1 MYFKMYVSHTLLNS
15 HLKQEVL
22 QSWLYL
28 NINFRSNILLHLW
41 HVLVNFGIYEN
52 LTAELQTPGKKD
64 VFGWVHVGEYLS
76 DAFSIHNGL
85 KQRAD
90 LLPLLFDF
98 ALVNAIRK
106 VQENQ
111 EVLKMNEQIKEG
123 QIEFCECLLTFSS
136 EPFVFPSTI

>member
-1 MYFKMYVSHTLLNS
+1 
-15 HLKQEVL
+15 
-22 QSWLYL
+22 
-28 NINFRSNILLHLW
+28 
-41 HVLVNFGIYEN
+41 
-52 LTAELQTPGKKD
+52 
-64 VFGWVHVGEYLS
+64 LS